1 MWKKILGTLWRG
13 APKSARRWGVWLA
26 EPGFMVTV
34 GVVVV
39 DDSGR
44 VMLLNHEFR
53 AGSGWGIPGGFIEA
67 GEQPLEALRREMREE
82 IGVELD
88 AVELFGVRTLKRPQ
102 QVEIHFRCR
111 LRESEKAT
119 PQSMEINSVG
129 WFDPDALPPELSKDQ
144 CRIIKDALAG
154 GAKTAE

>member
-1 MWKKILGTLWRG
+1 MLKKILGMLWRG

-34 GVVVV
+34 AAVVV

-67 GEQPLEALRREMREE
+67 GEQPLEAIRREMREE
-82 IGVELD
+82 IGVEFD
-88 AVELFGVRTLKRPQ
+88 AVELLSVRTLKRPQ
-102 QVEIHFRCR
+102 QLEIYFRCR
-111 LRESEKAT
+111 LRERERAT

-129 WFDPDALPPELSKDQ
+129 WFKPDALPPELSMDE
-144 CRIIKDALAG
+144 RRTIKDALAG